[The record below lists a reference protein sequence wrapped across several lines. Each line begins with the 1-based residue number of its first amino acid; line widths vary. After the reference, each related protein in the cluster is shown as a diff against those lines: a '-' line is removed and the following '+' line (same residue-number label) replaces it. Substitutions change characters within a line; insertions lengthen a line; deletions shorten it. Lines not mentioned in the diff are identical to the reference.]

1 MTDVPIYIILP
12 VMHFLHK
19 EFEWFISNNRSI
31 IERKN
36 VKILLKLNNE
46 NYQINDER
54 IIVVSQKDTSIYSAW
69 NQALNEI
76 KNIEN
81 NNQFYVIFCGIDDT
95 LDETFF
101 QMGLSVIKKNYD
113 IIFGNISIDLGGK
126 IISRKANPNSNML
139 CFSNHKAWDIFHPG
153 MLMKGSLFNEIQFS
167 DAYKLAGDFNFFA
180 QISNNYEIHKNY
192 IDQPQGIINLSGI
205 SNDPAA
211 RKIYIQEFKKIE
223 RELGIKITGFNKCIE
238 TIKFWLLNLSFG
250 NKLRAIYWRYK

>member
-1 MTDVPIYIILP
+1 MSDVSIYIILP
-12 VMHFLHK
+12 VMRFSCT
-19 EFEWFISNNRSI
+19 EFEWFIANNRPI

-46 NYQINDER
+46 NYQIKDER

-76 KNIEN
+76 KDIEN
-81 NNQFYVIFCGIDDT
+81 NNQFYVIFCGIDDV
-95 LDETFF
+95 LDEIFF
-101 QMGLSVIKKNYD
+101 QRGLSATKNNYD

-126 IISRKANPNSNML
+126 IISKKANPNSNML
-139 CFSNHKAWDIFHPG
+139 CFSNYKAWDIFHPG
-153 MLMKGSLFNEIQFS
+153 MLMKGSLFNKIQFS
-167 DAYKLAGDFNFFA
+167 DVYKLAGDFKFFA
-180 QISNNYEIHKNY
+180 QISNNYKIHKNY

-205 SNDPAA
+205 SNDATA

-223 RELGIKITGFNKCIE
+223 RELGIKITGFNICIE

-250 NKLRAIYWRYK
+250 NKLREIYWRFK